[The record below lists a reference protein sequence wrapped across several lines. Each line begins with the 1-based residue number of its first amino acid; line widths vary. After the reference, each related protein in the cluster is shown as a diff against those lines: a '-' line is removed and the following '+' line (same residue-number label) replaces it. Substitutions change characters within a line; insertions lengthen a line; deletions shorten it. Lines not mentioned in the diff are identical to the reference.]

1 MSATIITLATRRAA
15 PAAAPTSAE
24 ALEALAGI
32 VERAK
37 AAGRIGPEDSAA
49 FAVYALAV
57 LGAEWDLRSRN

>member
-1 MSATIITLATRRAA
+1 MSATIVNIATRRAT
-15 PAAAPTSAE
+15 PAPTLTSRE
-24 ALEALAGI
+24 AIDALALI

-57 LGAEWDLRSRN
+57 LGAEWELRSRD